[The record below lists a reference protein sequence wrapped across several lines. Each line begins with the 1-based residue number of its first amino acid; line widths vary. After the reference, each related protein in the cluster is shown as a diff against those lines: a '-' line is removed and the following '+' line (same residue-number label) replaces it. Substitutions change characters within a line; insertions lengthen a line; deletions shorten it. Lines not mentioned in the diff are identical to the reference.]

1 MARSFAIPD
10 IKDHKGR
17 LVHGAKIR
25 ARRCDT
31 HAWLDEEVTTD
42 AYGNA
47 TFTTLPDDVDVA
59 LHATWGGTTTGL
71 KDRWFYSHINAVSE
85 GGTGA
90 SDAATAKINLGL
102 GTGDSP
108 QFTAINL
115 GHATDTTITRV
126 SAALIAVEGDN
137 LIRASDVDDTPV
149 NGQTAVPASSNW
161 AYDHVD
167 AADPHT
173 GYVKESVFTQ
183 DSGILVGTGSGALTE
198 ETGAT
203 LRTSIGT
210 YSTAE
215 TDSAID
221 TDVATH
227 ADIDA
232 VADDTTKG
240 HATFEADDF
249 DDSSGKIDLATSV
262 CKVVAGDS
270 GTATPSTHQVT
281 VAGTAPIST
290 AGASATVTVSLDA
303 DGIDKTHLS
312 QDFGASA
319 GRLSNYIATPINGK
333 IINYPNQATSMIEGS
348 VFSAVINGNPTSTSI
363 PYDGDLKEGML
374 AGMSA
379 YSETNFWGQIVL
391 HNTTKGESVKIESV
405 NTATNII
412 TVTASSPDDSDSWDD
427 EDVITCQSQTNTQ
440 AGYFDIDMDAHVTS
454 TMTAINLFFLVGD
467 SEGNYDGARYIMLHP
482 YEAFDLGKRF
492 FTFATNANEINGLTV
507 TMPVI
512 GQKLTAFY
520 GAGCGGVSF
529 VLSVLGHYEY
539 ADT

>member
-1 MARSFAIPD
+1 MARSFTIPD
-10 IKDHKGR
+10 LKDDRGR
-17 LVHGAKIR
+17 VPHGARVR
-25 ARRCDT
+25 ATRTDT
-31 HAWLDEEVTTD
+31 HVFVEEALVDE
-42 AYGNA
+42 YGNA
-47 TFTTLPDDVDVA
+47 TFSALPTGVDVSF
-59 LHATWGGTTTGL
+59 HATWGGTTTGL
-71 KDRWFYSHINAVSE
+71 KERWFYSHINAVAE

-90 SDAATAKINLGL
+90 SDAATAASNLGL

-108 QFTAINL
+108 QFTAIEL

-137 LIRASDVDDTPV
+137 LLRASDVDDTPV

-183 DSGILVGTGSGALTE
+183 DSGILVGTGSGALQE

-203 LRTSIGT
+203 LRTSIDT
-210 YSTAE
+210 YSTSE

-249 DDSSGKIDLATSV
+249 DDALGKIDLATSV
-262 CKVVAGDS
+262 CKAVAGDS

-290 AGASATVTVSLDA
+290 AGASATVTVSLDT

-312 QDFGASA
+312 QDFGATG
-319 GRLSNYIATPINGK
+319 GRLYNLIVEPIAGEIVRMLNCGESAFT
-333 IINYPNQATSMIEGS
+333 
-348 VFSAVINGNPTSTSI
+348 AVIAGTPTTTSVV
-363 PYDGDLKEGML
+363 YDGEAKESMFIGL
-374 AGMSA
+374 NAGADYWGRIIIHNATRSNSRKVVSMDVD
-379 YSETNFWGQIVL
+379 TNTITTESSTDDWADNDVL
-391 HNTTKGESVKIESV
+391 TT
-405 NTATNII
+405 
-412 TVTASSPDDSDSWDD
+412 
-427 EDVITCQSQTNTQ
+427 QSQTNT
-440 AGYFDIDMDAHVTS
+440 S
-454 TMTAINLFFLVGD
+454 
-467 SEGNYDGARYIMLHP
+467 ARYIDIDVSAEVPATTTAIYIFAVFQDNEGNLDTNRNLYFHP
-482 YEAFDLGKRF
+482 YEAYNKGKRQWISAKNALDSNVLTF
-492 FTFATNANEINGLTV
+492 PLKIVNQKFTMALWT
-507 TMPVI
+507 
-512 GQKLTAFY
+512 
-520 GAGCGGVSF
+520 GVVDVHV
-529 VLSVLGHYEY
+529 VLAVKASLEY